1 MLSESSRLVAG
12 SIALKRRR
20 GLLWILLIVLAL
32 IPLFP
37 LTNFVGHPRW
47 GAIRWIPF
55 QDFSLT
61 KNFLI
66 DIIGNIGWFIVFGY
80 LLHYLLAE
88 DSSSIR
94 SIAKVVLITAGISL
108 SIEFFQVFCR
118 HRTPSMTDVLCNT
131 VGAGLGAYFSKL
143 SCSRVFSEPVPITEV
158 KEDGSKTLFPNSR
171 S

>member
-1 MLSESSRLVAG
+1 M
-12 SIALKRRR
+12 ALKRRR
-20 GLLWILLIVLAL
+20 GLLWLLLVVLAL

-47 GAIRWIPF
+47 GEIRWIPF

-80 LLHYLLAE
+80 FLHYLLAE
-88 DSSSIR
+88 DSSSMR
-94 SIAKVVLITAGISL
+94 PIAKVVLITVCISL
-108 SIEFFQVFCR
+108 SIEFFQIFCR

-131 VGAGLGAYFSKL
+131 VGAGLGAYFFEL
-143 SCSRVFSEPVPITEV
+143 SRSRVFSEPVHIAEV